1 MGDHS
6 VPLSVLEVS
15 SPPSNLSASQKMV
28 NKPDASNLILEQ
40 DDLSYTQQSVLNV
53 RRTAR
58 NTTEGN
64 GVSLRRKRR
73 AIKGF
78 KRRMLNS
85 PLTKKIPRKKE
96 VVLTTERAKKAAAKT
111 IAFMLHTLDKT
122 PKLGKRGSRLD
133 GKKPPFMPDRDLEQE
148 RKFLTSAG
156 TDAFEKQ
163 KELNRNAV
171 SRNSTRPGTAVSMA
185 SIMSDRIEMQTNYV
199 ETRHKEKI
207 SAGKKRRFMKS
218 AEKFLDKSTTPE
230 KRAKARAKSLT
241 MEEIL
246 RWKDECK
253 LDFAVE
259 DLHRYAVYRDER
271 KRRGL
276 KSRGIL
282 PPMDHAPQV
291 KINQARIKSRYKAKS
306 MGMASKKRERE
317 NDIYNTDGKISS
329 KTYYSKEPFNDITVP
344 RDFKKVVRAVDPIS
358 PVRTL
363 EKFYSRHPKL
373 KKKILTDQYS
383 AGSFVP
389 NPSKLKLSK
398 EMEHML
404 HERITDEAN
413 RSYDNGFWEDPVSSL
428 LASPYDSNVFI
439 QSESLGAYE
448 PGTAPMLVTKTDP
461 VEKQKDPNVPK
472 RFHYVDEAH
481 QAACIIQK
489 MVRDRRRR
497 ERIAAS
503 SLLRIYRGYEVRRKQ
518 IEFRKTRESAVVIL
532 QAFFRG
538 CKGRVRAN
546 FIRRTSWD
554 MVALTCQRVIR
565 GHLGRELFK
574 RLWAQRDFIM
584 ARRIQKRIRGMIGRR
599 IAAEWLAFVRDRNAR
614 KIQNVVRWFHFR
626 RGFKEMRLLFIRS
639 VSLIQ
644 RVLRGHWGRKIA
656 WRRKQRY
663 LASIVIQRICCRG
676 HLARKF
682 CKRKMHIYRTAC
694 TVIQTRWR
702 SIYARM
708 VCPKLRQDRID
719 EEKRRRKLE
728 DRAVE
733 IKVGEHLDYLKTKK
747 GKAEFK
753 AMKKKVRAKRRQW
766 AKRRYK
772 MNKAERHMH
781 NMQEAFELFDTDG
794 SGTIDE
800 KEFAK
805 VVKELGISMSK
816 AEIKSVL
823 NEMDRDGNG
832 YAEFDEFATWFDSLK
847 RTGVKAAAIRIKL
860 HSQKFFRDLFGWS
873 VQIHTKQA
881 MLAKVRKETVIEFR
895 KNYPPPF
902 QCTECMKKFVFS
914 YELERHLGKSK
925 KCPGLY
931 APTKAIIMP

>member
-1 MGDHS
+1 
-6 VPLSVLEVS
+6 
-15 SPPSNLSASQKMV
+15 
-28 NKPDASNLILEQ
+28 
-40 DDLSYTQQSVLNV
+40 
-53 RRTAR
+53 
-58 NTTEGN
+58 
-64 GVSLRRKRR
+64 
-73 AIKGF
+73 
-78 KRRMLNS
+78 
-85 PLTKKIPRKKE
+85 
-96 VVLTTERAKKAAAKT
+96 
-111 IAFMLHTLDKT
+111 
-122 PKLGKRGSRLD
+122 
-133 GKKPPFMPDRDLEQE
+133 
-148 RKFLTSAG
+148 
-156 TDAFEKQ
+156 
-163 KELNRNAV
+163 
-171 SRNSTRPGTAVSMA
+171 
-185 SIMSDRIEMQTNYV
+185 
-199 ETRHKEKI
+199 
-207 SAGKKRRFMKS
+207 
-218 AEKFLDKSTTPE
+218 
-230 KRAKARAKSLT
+230 
-241 MEEIL
+241 
-246 RWKDECK
+246 
-253 LDFAVE
+253 
-259 DLHRYAVYRDER
+259 
-271 KRRGL
+271 
-276 KSRGIL
+276 
-282 PPMDHAPQV
+282 
-291 KINQARIKSRYKAKS
+291 
-306 MGMASKKRERE
+306 
-317 NDIYNTDGKISS
+317 
-329 KTYYSKEPFNDITVP
+329 
-344 RDFKKVVRAVDPIS
+344 
-358 PVRTL
+358 
-363 EKFYSRHPKL
+363 
-373 KKKILTDQYS
+373 
-383 AGSFVP
+383 
-389 NPSKLKLSK
+389 
-398 EMEHML
+398 
-404 HERITDEAN
+404 
-413 RSYDNGFWEDPVSSL
+413 
-428 LASPYDSNVFI
+428 
-439 QSESLGAYE
+439 
-448 PGTAPMLVTKTDP
+448 
-461 VEKQKDPNVPK
+461 
-472 RFHYVDEAH
+472 
-481 QAACIIQK
+481 
-489 MVRDRRRR
+489 
-497 ERIAAS
+497 
-503 SLLRIYRGYEVRRKQ
+503 
-518 IEFRKTRESAVVIL
+518 
-532 QAFFRG
+532 
-538 CKGRVRAN
+538 
-546 FIRRTSWD
+546 
-554 MVALTCQRVIR
+554 MVALTCQRVMR

-574 RLWAQRDFIM
+574 RLWAERDFIM
-584 ARRIQKRIRGMIGRR
+584 AQRIQKRIRGMIGRR

-708 VCPKLRQDRID
+708 ICPKLRQDRID

-895 KNYPPPF
+895 KIIHRH
-902 QCTECMKKFVFS
+902 FS
-914 YELERHLGKSK
+914 VLNV
-925 KCPGLY
+925 
-931 APTKAIIMP
+931 